1 MVSIKKEYLK
11 MLHQAAWINRVML
24 AIVYIW
30 FGYLKVIGTSPAEGL
45 VAELFQITLSG
56 TISVNLFIKILGLFE
71 CVLGFVWLVPNFSKI
86 AFYLLVFHLLTTF
99 LPIILLPAITWTTF
113 MSLSLVGQY
122 IIKNVVIFSSAYFI
136 YRFSLVGSYL

>member
-1 MVSIKKEYLK
+1 

-122 IIKNVVIFSSAYFI
+122 IIKNVVLFSSAYFI
-136 YRFSLVGSYL
+136 YRFSLVG

>member
-136 YRFSLVGSYL
+136 YRFSLVG

>member
-99 LPIILLPAITWTTF
+99 LPIIILPAITWTTF
-113 MSLSLVGQY
+113 MSLTLVGQY
-122 IIKNVVIFSSAYFI
+122 IIKNVVLFSSAYFI
-136 YRFSLVGSYL
+136 YRFSLVG

>member
-86 AFYLLVFHLLTTF
+86 AFYLLVFHLMTTF

-113 MSLSLVGQY
+113 MSRSLVGQY

-136 YRFSLVGSYL
+136 YRFSLVG

>member
-1 MVSIKKEYLK
+1 

-86 AFYLLVFHLLTTF
+86 AFYLLVFHLMTTF

-122 IIKNVVIFSSAYFI
+122 IIKNVVLFSSAYFI
-136 YRFSLVGSYL
+136 YRFSLVG